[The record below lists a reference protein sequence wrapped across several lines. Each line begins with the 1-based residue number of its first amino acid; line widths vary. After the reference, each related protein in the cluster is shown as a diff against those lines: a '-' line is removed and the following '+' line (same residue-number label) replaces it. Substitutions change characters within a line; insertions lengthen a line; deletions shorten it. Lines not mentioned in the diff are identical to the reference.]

1 MFLEIKD
8 LLNPAEVQRLRDIAG
23 AMNFVDGRASNPTS
37 TVKQNLQ
44 ADQKNPLFAES
55 SNIVMGALMR
65 SPAFQN
71 FTFPQRIAPP
81 MLTRYE
87 PGMRYGA
94 HADSAFLPAP
104 GAPMRSDISVTVFIN
119 DPASYQGGE
128 LAVQLGTRESLF
140 KGPPGYAIVYP
151 STTLH
156 EVKPVTQGQRLCAIT
171 FMQSQIADTW
181 QRFLLYELN
190 DSISGADLSPE
201 ARARFDVVT
210 NNLWRMW
217 SSS

>member
-8 LLNPAEVQRLRDIAG
+8 LLNPAEVQRLRDIAA
-23 AMNFVDGRASNPTS
+23 AMPFVDGRASNPTS

-44 ADQKNPLFAES
+44 ADPKNPQFAES

-65 SPAFQN
+65 SGPFQA

-104 GAPMRSDISVTVFIN
+104 GAPMRSDISVTVFLN
-119 DPASYQGGE
+119 EPSSYEGGE
-128 LAVQLGTRESLF
+128 LAVQLGTRDSLF

-156 EVKPVTQGQRLCAIT
+156 EVRPVTRGARLCAIT

-181 QRFLLYELN
+181 QRYLLYELN
-190 DSISGADLSPE
+190 DSLSRETIDP
-201 ARARFDVVT
+201 ANRARFEVVC

-217 SSS
+217 SS